1 MNYFT
6 IQRIL
11 TFLAGIALLYLSGLN
26 YMSKKPLIH
35 YGVALFLAM
44 IGLVVIVA
52 ALVPHK
58 RTTKEVAELVLEI
71 IVHLFADL
79 IPNLLLKMVRFI
91 AHLISH

>member
-6 IQRIL
+6 IQRML
-11 TFLAGIALLYLSGLN
+11 TFLVGIALLYLSGL
-26 YMSKKPLIH
+26 SKKPFIH
-35 YGVALFLAM
+35 YGVALFLALL
-44 IGLVVIVA
+44 GLVVIVA
-52 ALVPHK
+52 AVVPHK